1 MLDFFFRFN
10 KTVVT
15 LPAKSLVLFSS
26 SNLHGFEFWKSP
38 PISVFQA
45 SEIDDKIDDHS
56 LLSSGMSS

>member
-1 MLDFFFRFN
+1 M
-10 KTVVT
+10 VT

-26 SNLHGFEFWKSP
+26 SNLHGFEFGKSP